1 MCFDAVKHFARM
13 RTGSESMLSAKPL
26 ESGEQNSQVR
36 LDRNIQPMVVNIEK
50 ERQFEY
56 DIAELYQVGAIT
68 QTHGLRGEV
77 KVFPMTDDVSR
88 FKGMKELILDA
99 GKEQLV
105 LEVTSAR
112 QQKDRVIL
120 KFKGIDNINDI
131 EKYKGCGLYVTKE
144 KRVPLQ
150 EDEYFIADLI
160 GCAVFSDEE
169 EHLGE
174 ISDVITTGA
183 NDVYIVKCPD
193 KKEILIPAIRQCILK
208 VDVDNRRVDVHLLE
222 GLRS

>member
-1 MCFDAVKHFARM
+1 M

-50 ERQFEY
+50 ERQFVY

-208 VDVDNRRVDVHLLE
+208 VDVDTRRVDVHLLE

>member
-1 MCFDAVKHFARM
+1 M

-50 ERQFEY
+50 ERQFVY

-183 NDVYIVKCPD
+183 NDVYEVETESGKSLLVPV
-193 KKEILIPAIRQCILK
+193 IPQVVLSQDFDTDTITIRP
-208 VDVDNRRVDVHLLE
+208 LE
-222 GLRS
+222 GLFDDAD